1 MRIFRVPGQQRA
13 LMETQFAP
21 WGPEAQMIQGST
33 SGVLGGRVEHRG
45 QKNMDRWWRRRA
57 YHARRQ
63 TATVLWKLAKLD
75 EM

>member
-33 SGVLGGRVEHRG
+33 SGVLGSWPKKYGQMVAQKSLSCKASNRNCVVETG
-45 QKNMDRWWRRRA
+45 K
-57 YHARRQ
+57 
-63 TATVLWKLAKLD
+63 TG
-75 EM
+75 